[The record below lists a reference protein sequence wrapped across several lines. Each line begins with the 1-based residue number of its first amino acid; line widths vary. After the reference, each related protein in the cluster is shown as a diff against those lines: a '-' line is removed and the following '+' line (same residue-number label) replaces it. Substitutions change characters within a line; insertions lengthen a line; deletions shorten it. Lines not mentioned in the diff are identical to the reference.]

1 MQNCHI
7 NVCSIPSSH
16 SFVLKQKQK
25 RKENEMR
32 RHWGMQDNMYLMLE
46 YVCDTKVCECVNLW
60 GLKAWS
66 IFYVFTH
73 FQWISVSIY
82 GIKSHIIYKVPFQQR
97 RKYRWQ
103 YQKHEKRK
111 MKWTLWNALVSVNN
125 SSCD

>member
-1 MQNCHI
+1 
-7 NVCSIPSSH
+7 
-16 SFVLKQKQK
+16 
-25 RKENEMR
+25 
-32 RHWGMQDNMYLMLE
+32 MLE

-103 YQKHEKRK
+103 YQKHEKK
-111 MKWTLWNALVSVNN
+111 KNEMN
-125 SSCD
+125 SIKCACIG